1 MEAFQPSGLKGK
13 CKLRDKLPC
22 VMMRHESKGRTSGT
36 DYICAS
42 CAKKRPIALLWIR
55 CIRSWHQSSA
65 VMAVTRWP
73 GGSESSCSSYPN
85 YPASPLALW
94 TVCLLKHM
102 FRLSSHVDQDLS
114 AQLNASGHWAETRRP
129 STLNTHVCFT
139 RLGWSQ
145 SFSHF
150 LNTSVIPLL
159 LTLQISQFYGNDLHN
174 GPYSKQLNW

>member
-1 MEAFQPSGLKGK
+1 MGAFQPSGLKGK

-22 VMMRHESKGRTSGT
+22 VMMGHESKGRTSGT

-42 CAKKRPIALLWIR
+42 CAKKRPVALLWIR
-55 CIRSWHQSSA
+55 CVWSWHQSSA
-65 VMAVTRWP
+65 FMAVTWWLW
-73 GGSESSCSSYPN
+73 GLLQFLSKLSSFASS
-85 YPASPLALW
+85 LAPW

-114 AQLNASGHWAETRRP
+114 VRLNVSGHWAETRRP
-129 STLNTHVCFT
+129 STLNTLVCFT

-159 LTLQISQFYGNDLHN
+159 LTLQISQFYGNDPHS